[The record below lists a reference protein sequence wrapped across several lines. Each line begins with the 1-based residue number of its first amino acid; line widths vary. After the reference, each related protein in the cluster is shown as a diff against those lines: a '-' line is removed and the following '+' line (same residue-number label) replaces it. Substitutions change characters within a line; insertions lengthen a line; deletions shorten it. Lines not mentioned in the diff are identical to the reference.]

1 MLAFLSKPQMWYNF
15 TLLLCRALEKNVLR
29 GVSHVQHD
37 YFSPFEQSNRVF
49 AALALPQ
56 WFLKIFAMDASILLG
71 PSPTTHCLRLGD
83 TAQVHHWEQLNF
95 HGQVSQLCL
104 WVPGKENRCIKH
116 CYPQITSSNYISCRC
131 LTRKIFQT
139 SWPMARSLELL
150 RIFEAFSICCSKLS
164 KLIYTKKRKR
174 LLRVTI
180 TSVSNSS
187 RRLSCVYSELR
198 KTCLMQFMKPSSSA
212 CSLAGFLFA
221 FL

>member
-1 MLAFLSKPQMWYNF
+1 M
-15 TLLLCRALEKNVLR
+15 
-29 GVSHVQHD
+29 SHVQHD
-37 YFSPFEQSNRVF
+37 YFLPFKQSNCVF
-49 AALALPQ
+49 AVLALPQ

-104 WVPGKENRCIKH
+104 WVPGKENCCIKH

-131 LTRKIFQT
+131 QTRKIFQT